1 MNDPI
6 PEHHW
11 DVRAAYRKGWEER
24 MAYYDRLLRSIME
37 LIEGGVRIMKV
48 DGLSEAIEDLEQAL
62 LVIENAWATVSWE
75 WTSMLSAKKQSKQ
88 METEGDIERG
98 ASKKIYLR

>member
-24 MAYYDRLLRSIME
+24 MAYYDRLLHSMME
-37 LIEGGVRIMKV
+37 LIESSVRIMKV
-48 DGLSEAIEDLEQAL
+48 DGLFEAVEELRKAFLSIES
-62 LVIENAWATVSWE
+62 AWASVSWE
-75 WTSMLSAKKQSKQ
+75 GTMMLAAREQTEQ
-88 METEGDIERG
+88 METEADTE
-98 ASKKIYLR
+98 